1 MLMQQFEIVLK
12 NDKIKSYRFIALFLV
27 LLNLA
32 IFIFFLFAKI
42 YFYEASVALLL
53 LGLYIIYQLYNAKK
67 NHTTFYINEITF
79 FILAGSWIALQNYFA
94 ALACVLVGVLYHL
107 SLQKLTFVFNNNY
120 IKRMNFPQAEYS
132 WNTMSNVILKDNILT
147 IDFNNNKLIQ
157 AEIENAVNETEFNEF
172 VQIKIHN

>member
-1 MLMQQFEIVLK
+1 MQQFEIVLK

-67 NHTTFYINEITF
+67 NHATFYINEITF